1 VTRLVRLEVGG
12 FRGIVDAT
20 LPFDGRSVV
29 LGGGNGTGKTAFVDA
44 LEFLYTGSVSA
55 LTGTAGLGLRQHGPH
70 IHAEPSTSFVR
81 AVFEEPSASV
91 TRWLAGPVDC
101 PVSLE
106 RHLRTGSKLTFIL
119 RRSQLQAFIHARPA
133 DRYRSM
139 ADLIGLERLDGL
151 QALTKRALDR
161 IDRDHEEAARELAQL
176 ASLEPPVPV
185 DDDEILREMNS
196 RLADA
201 GLDEMVLS
209 SLDDI
214 SRVRGAVVRRAESR
228 RPQDPTA
235 IARASLLDTLRR
247 GTHDRLRDALA
258 AYVSLAPSA
267 SDRKDRTEMLEVL
280 GVLTRGRE
288 LLRHTPD
295 AIHCPLCES
304 EINARAVLA
313 SLIRRVGQLE
323 EVGLL
328 QQQLDRAREDL
339 DASLVD
345 VSARLRVIQALAAE
359 AGVSTGTTE
368 TFANSV
374 AMLRDSIRGG
384 AQTETLQMAGRLEAV
399 LDRWALWVRE
409 TTERLHAP
417 RNVDATSDAD
427 DETDALTGAL
437 SLLEGAAVQRATAS
451 RARAERERLASRRA
465 ELEATLA
472 RSRATLSIASTVNA
486 TLTRV
491 RNEELQA
498 VFDDLQSDLVHFY
511 EALHP
516 GEGQRALAIAMDPKK
531 RGSAD
536 LRLDFFDR
544 SDQDPRAFASEGHL
558 DSLGLC
564 IFLAFVRRFS
574 GDWPLLVLDDVVAT
588 VDAAHKARVAR
599 LLFEEFGD
607 RQLLITTH
615 DSRWFSELR
624 RVQDELG
631 IEGSHNVVI
640 EKWSLE
646 EGPTMRPAATT
657 S

>member
-29 LGGGNGTGKTAFVDA
+29 LGGANGTGKTAFVDA
-44 LEFLYTGSVSA
+44 LEFLYTGAVSA

-70 IHAEPSTSFVR
+70 IHAEPSSSFVR
-81 AVFEEPSASV
+81 AVYEDPAGSV
-91 TRWLAGPVDC
+91 TRWLSGPVDC
-101 PVSLE
+101 PASLE
-106 RHLRTGSKLTFIL
+106 SHLRTGSKLTFIL

-151 QALTKRALDR
+151 QTLTKRALDR
-161 IDRDHEEAARELAQL
+161 IDRDHEEAARELAHL
-176 ASLEPPVPV
+176 ASLEPPTPI
-185 DDDEILREMNS
+185 DEDEILRELNS
-196 RLADA
+196 QLEEA
-201 GLDEMVLS
+201 GLQEMVLS

-214 SRVRGAVVRRAESR
+214 ARVRGALVRRAESR

-235 IARASLLDTLRR
+235 VARATLLETLRR
-247 GTHDRLRDALA
+247 GTHDRLREALA
-258 AYVSLAPSA
+258 AYIALAPPA
-267 SDRKDRTEMLEVL
+267 SDRRDRSESLELL

-295 AIHCPLCES
+295 ATHCPLCES

-323 EVGLL
+323 EVSLL

-345 VSARLRVIQALAAE
+345 ASARVRAIQALAAE

-368 TFANSV
+368 TLANSIS
-374 AMLRDSIRGG
+374 MLRDSIRSGTP
-384 AQTETLQMAGRLEAV
+384 AETLQMAGRLEAV
-399 LDRWALWVRE
+399 LERWTLWVRE
-409 TTERLHAP
+409 TTERLQAP
-417 RNVDATSDAD
+417 PAVDAAAEAEG
-427 DETDALTGAL
+427 ETDALTGAL
-437 SLLEGAAVQRATAS
+437 SLLEGAAVQRAA
-451 RARAERERLASRRA
+451 ARSARSERERLATRRA
-465 ELEATLA
+465 ELEDTVARARASLA
-472 RSRATLSIASTVNA
+472 IASTVNS

-511 EALHP
+511 ETLHP

-564 IFLAFVRRFS
+564 VFLAFVRRFS

-615 DSRWFSELR
+615 DSRWFNELR
-624 RVQDELG
+624 RVQGELG
-631 IEGSHNVVI
+631 IEGANNLVI

-646 EGPTMRPAATT
+646 EGPTMRPAAAA